1 MALDEPVIVA
11 VAALAGSLV
20 GACSSVAATFIGQR
34 LQARWAQLRTE
45 LEELER
51 LYGIFVEESVHL
63 FADSIQRSAIEPAKI
78 MRLYSKVARIR
89 LASTDQS
96 FMRPRRWSNGCLKLM
111 NGRRRIQRKFSRD
124 TPTAKAASIPYES
137 LQKLAGSKEP
147 RLFNRSDN
155 RQNGIA

>member
-1 MALDEPVIVA
+1 MALHEPVIVA

-45 LEELER
+45 LEERER

-89 LASTDQS
+89 LASTDQVLHAAEEVGKRLLEAYE
-96 FMRPRRWSNGCLKLM
+96 RPPENPAEVLARYANGEGSLDPLREFTEACRLE
-111 NGRRRIQRKFSRD
+111 R
-124 TPTAKAASIPYES
+124 AKA
-137 LQKLAGSKEP
+137 LQ
-147 RLFNRSDN
+147 
-155 RQNGIA
+155 QV